1 MMLREDL
8 QVAREGSE
16 GSGHIGVGFLQ
27 RQADGMA
34 IEDFHT
40 IEVASHR
47 TTLGA
52 PRGWP
57 RIVLDGELEIVGSHV
72 DVIVPSDT
80 FSQREGPCGCIGIGL
95 ILFERAIVLGRV
107 ISF

>member
-1 MMLREDL
+1 MTLREDL
-8 QVAREGSE
+8 HVALEGSE

-27 RQADGMA
+27 MQTDGMA

-72 DVIVPSDT
+72 NAT
-80 FSQREGPCGCIGIGL
+80 CHL
-95 ILFERAIVLGRV
+95 IPFLSRKVQTVASALD
-107 ISF
+107 S